1 MVSQKMEK
9 QSKKIAV
16 LILNWNGVK
25 LLQKYLPSIVSHN
38 SSEAEII
45 IIDNAS
51 EDDSILFLKNTFPD
65 IKRIEFKDNY
75 GFAKGYNKAINLIPH
90 EYVVL
95 LNSDVRVTENWIQAP
110 IEFLN
115 SNFDYAACQPKILDD
130 KIPLKFEYAGA
141 SGGYI
146 DALGYPFCRGRV
158 FNTLENDEG
167 QYDDIKDVFWASGAA
182 FFVRREAYLK
192 LGGLDESFFA
202 HQEEIDLCWRILNDG
217 YKIACIPQ
225 SKVYHLGG
233 ASLDKSSP
241 KKTFLNF
248 RNNLVM
254 LLKNLPLHALP
265 LIFIRMIL
273 DGIAGVKF
281 ITEGKISHSFAVFKA
296 HISFYLRIPSA
307 VMKRRKT
314 ASISSEIKYKGSIL
328 MDYYIK
334 ANKRFNDLNW

>member
-1 MVSQKMEK
+1 MEK

-25 LLQKYLPSIVSHN
+25 LLQKYLASVVKFN

-45 IIDNAS
+45 IVDNAS
-51 EDDSILFLKNTFPD
+51 EDDSIVFLQNTYPY
-65 IKRIEFKDNY
+65 IKRIEFKNNY
-75 GFAKGYNKAINLIPH
+75 GFAKGYNKAINLLSH

-95 LNSDVRVTENWIQAP
+95 LNSDVRVTENWLVAP

-115 SNFDYAACQPKILDD
+115 SNIDYAACQPKILDD
-130 KIPLKFEYAGA
+130 KSPLKFEYAGA
-141 SGGYI
+141 SGGFI
-146 DALGYPFCRGRV
+146 DALGYPFCRGRL
-158 FNTLENDEG
+158 FDTLEYDEA
-167 QYDDIKDVFWASGAA
+167 QYDHINDVFWASGAA
-182 FFVRREAYLK
+182 LFVRREVYMK

-202 HQEEIDLCWRILNDG
+202 HQEEIDLCWRILNEG
-217 YKIACIPQ
+217 HKIACIPQ

-254 LLKNLPLHALP
+254 LFKNLPLHSLP
-265 LIFIRMIL
+265 LIFIRMVL

-281 ITEGKISHSFAVFKA
+281 ITEGKISHSFAIFKA
-296 HISFYLRIPSA
+296 HMSFYLRIPSTI
-307 VMKRRKT
+307 MKRRKT
-314 ASISSEIKYKGSIL
+314 AAISSKIKYKGSIL
-328 MDYYIK
+328 NDYYIK
-334 ANKRFNDLNW
+334 GHKRFNNLNW

>member
-9 QSKKIAV
+9 QPKKIAV

-25 LLQKYLPSIVSHN
+25 LLEKYLPSVVKYN

-51 EDDSILFLKNTFPD
+51 DDDSILFLKNTYPD
-65 IKRIEFKDNY
+65 IKRIEFKFNY
-75 GFAKGYNKAINLIPH
+75 GFAKGYNKAINHITH
-90 EYVVL
+90 EYIVL

-158 FNTLENDEG
+158 FDTLEHDEG

-182 FFVRREAYLK
+182 LFVRREVYLN

-254 LLKNLPLHALP
+254 LLKNLPSHSLP

-273 DGIAGVKF
+273 DGIAGLKF
-281 ITEGKISHSFAVFKA
+281 ITEGKFSHSFAIFKA

-307 VMKRRKT
+307 VIKRRKT
-314 ASISSEIKYKGSIL
+314 ASISSKIKYKGSIL
-328 MDYYIK
+328 TDYYIK
-334 ANKRFNDLNW
+334 ANKRFNELNW

>member
-1 MVSQKMEK
+1 MEK

-25 LLQKYLPSIVSHN
+25 LLQKYLPSVVKFN

-45 IIDNAS
+45 IVDNAS
-51 EDDSILFLKNTFPD
+51 EDDSIVFLQNTYPD
-65 IKRIEFKDNY
+65 IKRIEFKNNY
-75 GFAKGYNKAINLIPH
+75 GFAKGYNKAINLISH

-95 LNSDVRVTENWIQAP
+95 LNSDVRVTENWLVAP

-115 SNFDYAACQPKILDD
+115 SNIDYAACQPKILDD
-130 KIPLKFEYAGA
+130 KSPLKFEYAGA
-141 SGGYI
+141 SGGFI
-146 DALGYPFCRGRV
+146 DALGYPFCRGRL
-158 FNTLENDEG
+158 FDTLEDDKG
-167 QYDDIKDVFWASGAA
+167 QYDHIKDVFWASGAA
-182 FFVRREAYLK
+182 LFVRREAYLK
-192 LGGLDESFFA
+192 LGGLDQSFFA

-265 LIFIRMIL
+265 LIFMRMIL

-281 ITEGKISHSFAVFKA
+281 ISEGKISHSFAIFKA

-328 MDYYIK
+328 NDYYIK
-334 ANKRFNDLNW
+334 GHKRFNDLNW

>member
-1 MVSQKMEK
+1 MEK

-25 LLQKYLPSIVSHN
+25 LLEKYLPSVVKYN

-51 EDDSILFLKNTFPD
+51 DDDSILFLKNTYPN
-65 IKRIEFKDNY
+65 IKRIEFKFNY
-75 GFAKGYNKAINLIPH
+75 GFAKGYNKAINQITH
-90 EYVVL
+90 EYIVL

-110 IEFLN
+110 KKFLN

-158 FNTLENDEG
+158 FDTLEYDEG
-167 QYDDIKDVFWASGAA
+167 QYDDIKDIFWASGAA
-182 FFVRREAYLK
+182 LFVRREVYLK

-254 LLKNLPLHALP
+254 LLKNLPSNSLP

-273 DGIAGVKF
+273 DGIAGLKF
-281 ITEGKISHSFAVFKA
+281 ITEGKFSHSFAIFKA

-307 VMKRRKT
+307 VIKRRKT
-314 ASISSEIKYKGSIL
+314 ASISSKIKYKGSIL
-328 MDYYIK
+328 TDYYIK
-334 ANKRFNDLNW
+334 ANKRFNELNW